1 MATDKT
7 SDLAQVLGRIPSGV
21 FVVTCGDGDGRT
33 TGMLASWVQQ
43 AAFEPPMIS
52 IVVKNGRYIND
63 WLAQTGRAVVNV
75 VGESQKQ
82 LLGHFGRGF
91 EPDQPAFEGFETT
104 TGETGLPILCDS
116 VGYLEGEVVESVAA
130 GDHRV
135 YLLTIIAAGNGPRL
149 EGESPM
155 IHIRKNGFNY

>member
-1 MATDKT
+1 MPQDKN

-21 FVVTCGDGDGRT
+21 FVLTCGDGNGHT

-52 IVVKNGRYIND
+52 VVVKNSRYVND

-75 VGESQKQ
+75 LSESQKQ

-91 EPDQPAFEGFETT
+91 EPDQPAFEGLETT
-104 TGETGLPILCDS
+104 AGETGLPILSDS
-116 VGYLEGEVVESVAA
+116 LGYLEGEVTESVAA

-135 YLLTIIAAGNGPRL
+135 YLLTITAAGSGSRL
-149 EGESPM
+149 ADETPM